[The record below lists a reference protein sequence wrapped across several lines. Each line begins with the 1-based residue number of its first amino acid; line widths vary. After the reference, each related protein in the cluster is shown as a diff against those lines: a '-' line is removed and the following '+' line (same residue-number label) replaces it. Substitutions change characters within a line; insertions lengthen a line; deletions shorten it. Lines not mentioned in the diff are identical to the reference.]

1 MATKVENALKPGTT
15 LVHRDESGD
24 KIYTIIRT
32 LGGGGFGITYLV
44 KGYAGNIPVKLAIK
58 EHFMKSLCE
67 RDGQT
72 MSVNYSAPVAKQVK
86 DSLRDFI
93 TEATRLNKQDVRHP
107 NIIAIDDVFEANNTA
122 YYVMQYIDGPSL
134 SDYVNRVRGGKPL
147 PEKDALELM
156 RPVLDALSKMHEV
169 RITHL
174 DMKPDN
180 ILLATDEITGE
191 KRPIIIDFGLSKHYD
206 EEGHP
211 TSTVNTLA
219 CSNGYS
225 PIEQYSG
232 ITKFSP
238 EADVYACAA
247 TIFFLLTGHA
257 PEKAPVD
264 TPEIADELK
273 GKCSKPVEEAL
284 LRAFNNNSRRR
295 TQTVTQFAEELG
307 IPLVTPPKPV
317 ETVTEES
324 ETELVTPEPP
334 QPPKREPRE
343 PRKPQPPQPP
353 VPPVEE
359 AGDTIVI
366 GDKPAKKP
374 AKKPEKKK
382 DVVVPPVPPVKTGG
396 SKPTDDE
403 LRQNLFGKKEKTG
416 GNGKKKTMLIA
427 GGCVAALLLG
437 AVILGS
443 MGGDSGEV
451 TPVDST
457 ALTEEV
463 VPADSVPAVEEGVA
477 GATETPAATPQQPA
491 ADNAAAAKA
500 AEQQK
505 QIAEQKAAE
514 QKKTKEDRQKPAAA
528 PKSNAPSADD
538 YARMAREEFAKGDPA
553 SLRRAADYAN
563 KAGSKGKDT
572 RDKLKYI
579 GYDD

>member
-134 SDYVNRVRGGKPL
+134 SDYINRVRGGKPL
-147 PEKDALELM
+147 PEKEALGLM

-264 TPEIADELK
+264 TPEIADALK
-273 GKCSKPVEEAL
+273 GKVSQPVEEAL

-295 TQTVTQFAEELG
+295 TQTITQFAEELG

-317 ETVTEES
+317 ETPAEDS
-324 ETELVTPEPP
+324 ATELVTPEPP
-334 QPPKREPRE
+334 KPPKREQ
-343 PRKPQPPQPP
+343 RKPEAPKPP

-359 AGDTIVI
+359 SGDTLVI
-366 GDKPAKKP
+366 SDKPAKKP
-374 AKKPEKKK
+374 AKKG
-382 DVVVPPVPPVKTGG
+382 VAVPPVSPVKPGG

-403 LRQNLFGKKEKTG
+403 RRKGSFGKKTAGK
-416 GNGKKKTMLIA
+416 GKKKTMLIA

-443 MGGDSGEV
+443 MGDDPGEV
-451 TPVDST
+451 APVDST

-463 VPADSVPAVEEGVA
+463 VPADSVPAVQEGVA
-477 GATETPAATPQQPA
+477 GTTETPAATPQQPV
-491 ADNAAAAKA
+491 ADNSA

-505 QIAEQKAAE
+505 KIAEQKAAE
-514 QKKTKEDRQKPAAA
+514 QKKAKEAQQKPAAA